1 MIPASDLLLPELGQE
16 PGPDPGPELS
26 PELGPELS
34 PELGQEPELGREPEP
49 ELERER
55 VDSKIIRMRSRVRN
69 RGRNRTRHRGYRG
82 KTASRRPIS
91 SKPSTEVFPSSE
103 INESDKARLNQI
115 YEDAFPSVVP
125 GSDYVGKQGGEGSE
139 GISVCILRIG
149 GQIEGAAFAVKETT
163 DTDPTV
169 VPPESYLVHSVAISP
184 EMRGKKYCNKVMRA
198 LVKELGDNPMYLY
211 VRTKEGDPNEAG
223 IKCYKRNKFRLIPC
237 ISVIKDDGPNT
248 LMVRDPNNLKRSKK
262 SKTNTSKGRK
272 ELGRRSR
279 TRRKRTT
286 NRRASRAKSRSKR
299 SRARARRSRP
309 VQGDD
314 ILQNRAGLTYHR

>member
-1 MIPASDLLLPELGQE
+1 MVPASDLLRREQGDISMRSDPTGPVVSPWMTQGSELGLGPDPELGIEQ
-16 PGPDPGPELS
+16 
-26 PELGPELS
+26 
-34 PELGQEPELGREPEP
+34 PELGQEPELGPEL

-55 VDSKIIRMRSRVRN
+55 ERVDPKRIRMRSRVRI
-69 RGRNRTRHRGYRG
+69 GTRHRGNRG

-91 SKPSTEVFPSSE
+91 SRPSTEVFPSSE

-125 GSDYVGKQGGEGSE
+125 GSDYVGKQGSEGSE
-139 GISVCILRIG
+139 GVSVCILRIG

-198 LVKELGDNPMYLY
+198 LVKEFGDNPMYLY

-248 LMVRDPNNLKRSKK
+248 LMVRDP
-262 SKTNTSKGRK
+262 TPQ
-272 ELGRRSR
+272 R
-279 TRRKRTT
+279 TRKGLRKQ
-286 NRRASRAKSRSKR
+286 SRARTR
-299 SRARARRSRP
+299 TRARARRARARARTGRKKSDTRRYRRSR
-309 VQGDD
+309 
-314 ILQNRAGLTYHR
+314 RY